1 MKNFLKL
8 SLFFK
13 FPEVFKVKS
22 EQVSGL
28 LGSSRNFPVFSRQSV
43 HEGTTI
49 LSPTLG

>member
-13 FPEVFKVKS
+13 FPEVFKVKP

-28 LGSSRNFPVFSRQSV
+28 LGSS
-43 HEGTTI
+43 
-49 LSPTLG
+49 